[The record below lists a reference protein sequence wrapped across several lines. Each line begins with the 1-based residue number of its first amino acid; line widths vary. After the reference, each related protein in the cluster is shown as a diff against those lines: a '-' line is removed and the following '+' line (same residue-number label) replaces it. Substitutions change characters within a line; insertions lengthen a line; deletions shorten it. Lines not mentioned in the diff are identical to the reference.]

1 MAKKPSKKHF
11 LETIAL
17 KYGIIKDIAEAYEV
31 SRQTVYRWIDSSP
44 EFGEAITKGKDRMID
59 LAESKLIENI
69 GLGKEKSIIFALET
83 IGKKRGYTQL
93 IETRDRSAVENAFD
107 DLPDEELERMLK
119 ERTDRLTNS

>member
-1 MAKKPSKKHF
+1 MAKRPSKKHL
-11 LETIAL
+11 LETISL
-17 KYGIIKDIAEAYEV
+17 KYGIIKDIAEAYDVNRGTIYNWLEK
-31 SRQTVYRWIDSSP
+31 YP
-44 EFGEAITKGKDRMID
+44 ECKEAVTKGKDRVID